1 MNVIGNIDFMHKMLC
16 PGEIVSQLEDSRPVM
31 AFTFGGE
38 IADRVK
44 AACRK
49 CPSVK
54 VCPKSNHKIFF

>member
-1 MNVIGNIDFMHKMLC
+1 MSIIHTMLC
-16 PGEIVSQLEDSRPVM
+16 PGEIVSQLEDSRPAM

-44 AACRK
+44 AACGK

-54 VCPKSNHKIFF
+54 V